1 MVLDIEKT
9 TNKIIHSRVT
19 LVSSSIYMGSRLA
32 PATLTRFLVCIS
44 KSEDQGALLT
54 LHRTRGI
61 YVLGLLGLARW
72 SEEDTCI
79 GERVVGSS
87 VYVAVHLLPSVPSM
101 IQFKYLCI

>member
-1 MVLDIEKT
+1 M
-9 TNKIIHSRVT
+9 
-19 LVSSSIYMGSRLA
+19 
-32 PATLTRFLVCIS
+32 
-44 KSEDQGALLT
+44 
-54 LHRTRGI
+54 
-61 YVLGLLGLARW
+61 LGLLGLARW